1 MQRLT
6 MLRTL
11 DKTLT
16 VFVPSDIVKSIYCPF
31 MYSKV
36 SNYCIPLRHSQ
47 CKISSWQWL
56 PKCSRAHIKLSPSRS
71 VDLGSVFPIRS
82 HGQWAPDP
90 RSALLRFI
98 QFFTCNY
105 LSSPP
110 FQVAKILKKQ
120 ESERT
125 QEESADL
132 LLHQD
137 TVQELCSR
145 QVRRNVLKR
154 KQEEVCLT
162 CL

>member
-1 MQRLT
+1 M
-6 MLRTL
+6 
-11 DKTLT
+11 
-16 VFVPSDIVKSIYCPF
+16 FVPSDIVKSIYCPF
-31 MYSKV
+31 MYSK
-36 SNYCIPLRHSQ
+36 
-47 CKISSWQWL
+47 
-56 PKCSRAHIKLSPSRS
+56 
-71 VDLGSVFPIRS
+71 
-82 HGQWAPDP
+82 
-90 RSALLRFI
+90 
-98 QFFTCNY
+98 
-105 LSSPP
+105 
-110 FQVAKILKKQ
+110 VAKILKKQ